1 MRVSV
6 GMPGMDEE
14 TETLI
19 QRWIIAFC
27 EMPALVDKEL
37 MRAVL
42 ADMETETGEPQR

>member
-1 MRVSV
+1 
-6 GMPGMDEE
+6 MDAE

-27 EMPALVDKEL
+27 EMPTLIDKEL

-42 ADMETETGEPQR
+42 ADMEAKPNQEPT